1 MTDRCENQEY
11 EMAAAQNG
19 HNLTTYPIT
28 DKLILGSQP
37 GPTDWAELAKR
48 GFNTVLNIRQ
58 DPQKAAVQAQ
68 LAEAAGLKY
77 IHLPLPAYELD
88 PEHVAEFHQVIS
100 NPEHG
105 KVLFHCRSASRTGL
119 LWLLKRTEHDGWTL
133 EQAEAEL
140 RAAGYDDDN
149 IGVFEFCADDY
160 FERAVAPELQLAT
173 PLS

>member
-1 MTDRCENQEY
+1 MTDRCENQEHQ
-11 EMAAAQNG
+11 MAAAQNG
-19 HNLTTYPIT
+19 QNITKYAIT
-28 DKLILGSQP
+28 DSLVLAGQP
-37 GPTDWAELAKR
+37 NPKDWACLAEN
-48 GFNTVLNIRQ
+48 GFDTILNIRQ
-58 DPQKAAVQAQ
+58 DPQKAALQAK

-88 PEHVAEFHQVIS
+88 PEHVAQFNRVIS
-100 NPEHG
+100 NPKNG
-105 KVLFHCRSASRTGL
+105 KILFHCRSASRTGL

-160 FERAVAPELQLAT
+160 FERALAPELQLAT